1 MSLTATWSGW
11 REPARTNFH
20 GILMSVVVAVAAM
33 SLAEHYHAS
42 AMLFALLLGMAANFL
57 STESRCAPGIQF
69 SASTLLRIGVA
80 LLGVRI
86 TLAQITALGVL
97 PVAMVVLS
105 VAVTIGFGVMLARLL
120 GYRNRFGVLTGG
132 AVGICGASAA
142 MAIAAVLPAQPEDN
156 VKERA
161 TIFTV
166 IGVSSLS
173 TLAMVTYPM
182 IVAALGLDTD
192 QAGIFL
198 GGTIHDVA
206 QVIGAGYSMSKDT
219 GDVATIVKLLRVAML
234 LPVILVITL
243 SYRKHHVTGESGA
256 PKKPPLLPWFVV
268 AFALLVAV
276 NSAGLI
282 PATLQQSLQTLSTW
296 LLVIAMSAIGMK
308 SHLKDFATVGFRPI
322 LLMVSETAFLALLVI
337 AFLFLPF

>member
-1 MSLTATWSGW
+1 MSLSSTWRGG
-11 REPARTNFH
+11 RESARMNVH
-20 GILMSVVVAVAAM
+20 GTLMSVVVAVAAM

-42 AMLFALLLGMAANFL
+42 AMLFALLLGMAMNFL
-57 STESRCAPGIQF
+57 STEGRCVPGIRF

-86 TLAQITALGVL
+86 TLTQITALGIL
-97 PVAMVVLS
+97 PIAMVVLS
-105 VAVTIGFGVMLARLL
+105 VALTIGIGILLARLL

-132 AVGICGASAA
+132 AVAICGASAA
-142 MAIAAVLPAQPEDN
+142 VAIAAVMPAHADDN

-166 IGVSSLS
+166 IGVSTLS
-173 TLAMVTYPM
+173 TVAMVIYPV
-182 IVAALGLDTD
+182 IVTALNLSPEH
-192 QAGIFL
+192 AGIFL

-206 QVIGAGYSMSKDT
+206 QVVGAGYGMSKET

-243 SYRKHHVTGESGA
+243 SYRKHHVASPSGTST
-256 PKKPPLLPWFVV
+256 PPLLPWFVV

-282 PATLQQSLQTLSTW
+282 PAGLQHSLQTLSTW
-296 LLVIAMSAIGMK
+296 LLVVSMSAIGMRAQ
-308 SHLKDFATVGFRPI
+308 LKDFATVGFRPI
-322 LLMVSETAFLALLVI
+322 LLMVSETVFLAILVVAFILLTR
-337 AFLFLPF
+337 

>member
-1 MSLTATWSGW
+1 MNIASTWAGW
-11 REPARTNFH
+11 REPSRTNFH
-20 GILMSVVVAVAAM
+20 GILVSVVVAVAAM
-33 SLAEHYHAS
+33 SLAEHYQAS
-42 AMLFALLLGMAANFL
+42 AMLFALLLGMAMNFL
-57 STESRCAPGIQF
+57 STEGRCVPGIQF

-86 TLAQITALGVL
+86 TLAQITALGAL
-97 PVAMVVLS
+97 PIAMVVLS
-105 VAVTIGFGVMLARLL
+105 VALTIGFGVVLARLL

-132 AVGICGASAA
+132 AVAICGASAA
-142 MAIAAVLPAQPEDN
+142 MAIAAVLPARPEDN
-156 VKERA
+156 IKERA

-166 IGVSSLS
+166 IGVSTLS

-182 IVAALGLDTD
+182 IVAMLGFGAEP
-192 QAGIFL
+192 AGIFL

-206 QVIGAGYSMSKDT
+206 QVVGAGYSMSKET

-243 SYRKHHVTGESGA
+243 SYRKLHPAGPTGTA
-256 PKKPPLLPWFVV
+256 KPPLLPWFVV

-282 PATLQQSLQTLSTW
+282 PAAVQHALQTLSTW
-296 LLVIAMSAIGMK
+296 LLVISMSAIGMK

-322 LLMVSETAFLALLVI
+322 VLMVSETVFLALLVV
-337 AFLFLPF
+337 ACMYLAR

>member
-1 MSLTATWSGW
+1 MNLSLTLTGW
-11 REPARTNFH
+11 RQPARTNFH
-20 GILMSVVVAVAAM
+20 GILMSVVVAVAAI
-33 SLAEHYHAS
+33 SLADHYRVS
-42 AMLFALLLGMAANFL
+42 AMLFALLLGMALNFL
-57 STESRCAPGIQF
+57 STEGRCVPGIRF

-86 TLAQITALGVL
+86 TLAQITALGAM
-97 PVAMVVLS
+97 PIAMVVLS
-105 VAVTIGFGVMLARLL
+105 VALTIGFGMVLARML

-142 MAIAAVLPAQPEDN
+142 MAIAAVMPAQADDN

-166 IGVSSLS
+166 IGVSTLS
-173 TLAMVTYPM
+173 TAAMVLYPM
-182 IVAALGLDTD
+182 LVAALGFGG
-192 QAGIFL
+192 QHAGVFL

-206 QVIGAGYSMSKDT
+206 QVVGAGYGMSKET

-243 SYRKHHVTGESGA
+243 SYRKAHVASPAGG
-256 PKKPPLLPWFVV
+256 PKPPLLPWFVV
-268 AFALLVAV
+268 AFALLVAA

-282 PATLQQSLQTLSTW
+282 PAALQQALQTLSTW
-296 LLVIAMSAIGMK
+296 LLVISMAAIGMK
-308 SHLKDFATVGFRPI
+308 SHLKDFATVGLKPI
-322 LLMVSETAFLALLVI
+322 VLMVSETIFLAVLVT
-337 AFLFLPF
+337 AFIFFTR

>member
-1 MSLTATWSGW
+1 MNLSLTLTGW
-11 REPARTNFH
+11 RQPARTNFH
-20 GILMSVVVAVAAM
+20 GVLMSVVVAVAAI
-33 SLAEHYHAS
+33 SLAEHYHVS
-42 AMLFALLLGMAANFL
+42 AMLFALLLGMALNFL
-57 STESRCAPGIQF
+57 SIEGRCVPGIRF

-86 TLAQITALGVL
+86 TLAQISALGAM
-97 PVAMVVLS
+97 PIAMVVLS
-105 VAVTIGFGVMLARLL
+105 VALTIGFGIVLAKML

-142 MAIAAVLPAQPEDN
+142 MAIAAVMPAQADDN

-166 IGVSSLS
+166 IGVSTLS
-173 TLAMVTYPM
+173 TAAMVLYPM
-182 IVAALGLDTD
+182 LVTALGFGG
-192 QAGIFL
+192 QHAGVFL

-206 QVIGAGYSMSKDT
+206 QVVGAGYGMSKET

-243 SYRKHHVTGESGA
+243 SYRKAHVAGPSGG
-256 PKKPPLLPWFVV
+256 PKPPLLPWFVV

-282 PATLQQSLQTLSTW
+282 PAALQQALQMLSTW
-296 LLVIAMSAIGMK
+296 LLVISMAAIGMK
-308 SHLKDFATVGFRPI
+308 SHLRDFATVGLKPI
-322 LLMVSETAFLALLVI
+322 VLMVSETVFLAVLVI
-337 AFLFLPF
+337 AFIFFTR